1 MSTSV
6 GNLSVELGISDDQL
20 RAGLAQAVVQAQ
32 QAGQKM
38 QAALN
43 KSTAGPSQDAE
54 AQKHRNMALLQASR
68 GVQDFQAGGLMGVV
82 NNVEGVSMSIAR
94 AMGKS
99 TDVAAA
105 LAGKMTLIAVAV
117 QVGLPLVKS
126 LADSVSASLGLVST
140 NAEKA
145 ANSVKG
151 MMGGGGHSA
160 AMAEGRKA
168 DAEFLTTRTQSHN
181 ITSESSLNAISRF
194 FGMAATES
202 EAASINMKKA
212 TAATAAM
219 SESFQMG
226 AKAAKDMRWL
236 QKGSTAENDKT
247 TGRMEAEVI
256 NKKVYQA
263 AVDKYGGGDNLRTKL
278 ETEGRKAGMTKTQ
291 SRELYGGFSEG
302 DAAATKKVEGMLNL
316 KDERT
321 KAMAD
326 DYERATGSAQELLRI
341 EKDRASSETKSMVD
355 EYDAMVATELERQ
368 SLEKDKGKA
377 QERLDELT
385 AQRARTEVVG
395 SSDVFNRNL
404 NAGTGDDPTV
414 KAIEKQTEEI
424 RRMTDEI
431 KGLG

>member
-1 MSTSV
+1 MLLATGGIDMSTSV

-43 KSTAGPSQDAE
+43 KSTAGPAMADE

-68 GVQDFQAGGLMGVV
+68 GIQDFQAGGLMGVV

-99 TDVAAA
+99 TDSAAA
-105 LAGKMTLIAVAV
+105 LAGKMTLVAVAF
-117 QVGLPLVKS
+117 QVVLPPFQK
-126 LADSVSASLGLVST
+126 LAHEIANSLGLVSS
-140 NAEKA
+140 NLEKA
-145 ANSVKG
+145 GMSVKG
-151 MMGGGGHSA
+151 MMGGGGAASA
-160 AMAEGRKA
+160 ISEAYKA
-168 DAEFLTTRTQSHN
+168 NAEFLTNRDDTQS
-181 ITSESSLNAISRF
+181 TFSFLQSDSSALAN
-194 FGMAATES
+194 
-202 EAASINMKKA
+202 NMKRA
-212 TAATAAM
+212 QEATAAM
-219 SESFQMG
+219 SESFQTG
-226 AKAAKDMRWL
+226 ARAAREMRWL
-236 QKGSTAENDKT
+236 QRGSTAENDKT
-247 TGRMEAEVI
+247 TGRMEAEAI

-263 AVDKYGGGDNLRTKL
+263 AVDKFGGGDNLRTKL
-278 ETEGRKAGMTKTQ
+278 ETEGRRAGMTKTQ

-341 EKDRASSETKSMVD
+341 EKERASSETKSMVE
-355 EYDAMVATELERQ
+355 EYDKMVATELERQ

>member
-1 MSTSV
+1 
-6 GNLSVELGISDDQL
+6 
-20 RAGLAQAVVQAQ
+20 
-32 QAGQKM
+32 
-38 QAALN
+38 
-43 KSTAGPSQDAE
+43 
-54 AQKHRNMALLQASR
+54 
-68 GVQDFQAGGLMGVV
+68 
-82 NNVEGVSMSIAR
+82 
-94 AMGKS
+94 
-99 TDVAAA
+99 
-105 LAGKMTLIAVAV
+105 
-117 QVGLPLVKS
+117 
-126 LADSVSASLGLVST
+126 
-140 NAEKA
+140 
-145 ANSVKG
+145 
-151 MMGGGGHSA
+151 
-160 AMAEGRKA
+160 
-168 DAEFLTTRTQSHN
+168 
-181 ITSESSLNAISRF
+181 
-194 FGMAATES
+194 MAATES
-202 EAASINMKKA
+202 EAAAINMKKA

-236 QKGSTAENDKT
+236 QRGSTAENEKT
-247 TGRMEAEVI
+247 TGRMEAESV

-263 AVDKYGGGDNLRTKL
+263 AVDKYGGGDNLRTKI

-302 DAAATKKVEGMLNL
+302 DAAATKKVEEMLNL

-326 DYERATGSAQELLRI
+326 DYERATGSAEELLRI
-341 EKDRASSETKSMVD
+341 EKDRASTENKKMVE
-355 EYDAMVATELERQ
+355 EYDKMVATELERQ

-377 QERLDELT
+377 QERLDELM